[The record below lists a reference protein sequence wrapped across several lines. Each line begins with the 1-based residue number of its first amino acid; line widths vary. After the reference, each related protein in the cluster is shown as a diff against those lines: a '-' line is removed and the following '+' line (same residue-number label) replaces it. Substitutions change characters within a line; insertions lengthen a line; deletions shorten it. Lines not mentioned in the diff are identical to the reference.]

1 VALSCKQSLTLQTVV
16 CPPSYPDPIQPH
28 RQRARGVRPL
38 RCGSVSRSLVPIHR
52 HHYIVF
58 LLSMISL
65 MTRQTTVTW
74 NSTPCLLFEAYIP
87 QRSADI
93 FILFYSVLRLYP
105 TFSSPF
111 RNAIDHGGERP
122 INVFTQDPLSIRP
135 CSPFIVSPGCLLPL
149 RRAILISAPKNGL
162 PLTRSFRHHA
172 GLCALNISFTSLPTC
187 TRFSSSRLHLFQ
199 TLSEHGLVICW
210 LALVSHSF
218 ARFTSPSPRGDA
230 SRSVCDQVIKSRWI
244 VYRCA

>member
-1 VALSCKQSLTLQTVV
+1 
-16 CPPSYPDPIQPH
+16 
-28 RQRARGVRPL
+28 
-38 RCGSVSRSLVPIHR
+38 
-52 HHYIVF
+52 
-58 LLSMISL
+58 

-87 QRSADI
+87 QRIADV
-93 FILFYSVLRLYP
+93 FILFYSLLCLYP

-111 RNAIDHGGERP
+111 RNFIDHSGTSDRRFRP
-122 INVFTQDPLSIRP
+122 RSPISIRP

-199 TLSEHGLVICW
+199 TLSEHGLAICW

-218 ARFTSPSPRGDA
+218 ARFASPSPRGGA
-230 SRSVCDQVIKSRWI
+230 SSSACDKVIKSRWI
-244 VYRCA
+244 VYRYA